1 MDISECIMRNLKNH
15 RGYIR
20 MNIKK
25 FRGTRTCGGGTHKNR
40 RGAGNR
46 GGRGKCGACKHHAVR
61 AFLRGYAYGKH
72 GFTRP
77 QKVIS
82 GTNTVNIGE
91 LDGRVPELLR
101 TGVAE
106 QKDGVVHIDAGR
118 LGINKILGTG
128 KVNQSMTVT
137 APAFS
142 ATAIAKIE
150 SAGGTAVIPSE

>member
-1 MDISECIMRNLKNH
+1 
-15 RGYIR
+15 
-20 MNIKK
+20 MNAKK
-25 FRGTRTCGGGTHKNR
+25 FRGSRTCGGGTHKNR

-46 GGRGKCGACKHHAVR
+46 GGRGKSGACKHHAVR

-91 LDGRVPELLR
+91 LDGMIPELLR
-101 TGVAE
+101 TGAAE
-106 QKDGVVHIDAGR
+106 QKDSVVHIDAGR

-128 KVNQSMTVT
+128 RVNQSLTIT

-142 ATAIAKIE
+142 ATAITKIE
-150 SAGGTAVIPSE
+150 NAGGTAVIPSE

>member
-1 MDISECIMRNLKNH
+1 
-15 RGYIR
+15 
-20 MNIKK
+20 MNAKK
-25 FRGTRTCGGGTHKNR
+25 FRGSRTCGGGTHKNR

-82 GTNTVNIGE
+82 GTNAVNIGE
-91 LDGRVPELLR
+91 LDGMVPELLR
-101 TGVAE
+101 TGAAE
-106 QKDGVVHIDAGR
+106 QKDSVVHIDASR

-128 KVNQSMTVT
+128 RVNQSMTIT

-142 ATAIAKIE
+142 ATAITKIE
-150 SAGGTAVIPSE
+150 NAGGTAVIPSE

>member
-1 MDISECIMRNLKNH
+1 
-15 RGYIR
+15 